1 MDFVFALTKKSE
13 LWCQNPIVLS
23 SQRKMVKKVSVSA
36 SFSTRRY
43 VIGREKN
50 EKTKARVVVENF
62 NQ

>member
-13 LWCQNPIVLS
+13 LWCQNLIVLS

-50 EKTKARVVVENF
+50 ETKARVVVENF
-62 NQ
+62 DQ